1 MVFAGYN
8 FSVMYDESILLDS
21 ELKPE
26 QLKMKEGDTFVV
38 VINESGR
45 IVLKKQNG

>member
-8 FSVMYDESILLDS
+8 FSVMYDDSILMDS

-26 QLKMKEGDTFVV
+26 QLKVKQGDTFVV
-38 VINESGR
+38 VINEENR

>member
-8 FSVMYDESILLDS
+8 FSVMYDESILMDS

-38 VINESGR
+38 VVNDDNR